1 MAPKSLRLSPRLSY
15 APGEASLSVASL
27 IGRPLLAPYSPP
39 EMTGDAGCSKT
50 SAGITYPFTRG
61 LASMLYLR
69 NLWLSLFHP
78 LILRGT
84 LFCAA
89 PRLPGYPPKNERS
102 SDDSDL
108 GGGSVPE
115 SFTG

>member
-1 MAPKSLRLSPRLSY
+1 
-15 APGEASLSVASL
+15 
-27 IGRPLLAPYSPP
+27 
-39 EMTGDAGCSKT
+39 MTGDAGCSKT

-69 NLWLSLFHP
+69 NLWPSLFHP

-108 GGGSVPE
+108 KGVAQYLNPLRGDGQPENRDASVRLGLDEVCGYDWPLAKD
-115 SFTG
+115 FH